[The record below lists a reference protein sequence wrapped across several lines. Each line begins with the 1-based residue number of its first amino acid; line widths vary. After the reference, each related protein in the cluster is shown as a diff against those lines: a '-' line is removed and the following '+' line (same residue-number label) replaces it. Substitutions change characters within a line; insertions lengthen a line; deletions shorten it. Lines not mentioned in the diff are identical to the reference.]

1 MRNDY
6 SCNLSACGWLEHL
19 FRIIHERMMGA
30 TQSVELESAKVV
42 VREDQNSVC
51 NYEDDTPECGMRVY
65 GC

>member
-1 MRNDY
+1 
-6 SCNLSACGWLEHL
+6 
-19 FRIIHERMMGA
+19 MGA